1 LAAESSRTEGEGNT
15 LAGPN
20 GDAVSASDH
29 DAKTRLGS
37 YRTGRAEVDV
47 AIEALVDSAGS
58 EDPEL
63 VAEMIVSALRLGI
76 SPIDRG
82 ERKLVNSALKELRY
96 AFGVFDRYHHKRK
109 CSIFGSARTPE
120 DDPAYDTAR
129 RLGASLVEHGWM
141 VITGAGPG
149 VMTAGIEGAGA
160 ENSFGVNIMLPF
172 EQKANPHIDGDPKL
186 INFRYFFTRKLAFV
200 KESHAFV
207 LLPGGFGTMD
217 EAFEALTLIQTG
229 KSPICP
235 VVLLDPPGG
244 TYWRTWLAFVT
255 DELLALG
262 LISSADLRLFHI
274 TDDADEAVAHVNH
287 FYSVFHSMRWVG
299 QRLVLRCNS
308 AITDAALAALNAEF
322 VDIIASG
329 DIVRAEASEPER
341 RDDDVPSLPRL
352 AFRFNRAGL
361 GRLRQLLDALNDSPT
376 LAVPAVSA
384 LPA

>member
-1 LAAESSRTEGEGNT
+1 VSTPDHESV
-15 LAGPN
+15 A
-20 GDAVSASDH
+20 
-29 DAKTRLGS
+29 RLGN
-37 YRTGRAEVDV
+37 YRTGRADLDG
-47 AIEALVDSAGS
+47 AIEKLVAAAGS
-58 EDPEL
+58 ADPEL

-76 SPIDRG
+76 APVDRG

-109 CSIFGSARTPE
+109 CSIFGSARTGE
-120 DDPAYDTAR
+120 DEPAYDAAK

-160 ENSFGVNIMLPF
+160 ANSFGVNIMLPF
-172 EQKANPHIDGDPKL
+172 EQKANPYIDGDPKL

-262 LISSADLRLFHI
+262 LISPADLRLFHI

-299 QRLVLRCNS
+299 QRLVLRCNT
-308 AITDAALAALNAEF
+308 AISDDALAALNDQF
-322 VDIIASG
+322 G
-329 DIVRAEASEPER
+329 DIVASGSIVRTDVSEPER
-341 RDDDVPSLPRL
+341 RDDDVPTLPRL
-352 AFRFNRAGL
+352 ALRFNRAGL
-361 GRLRQLLDALNDSPT
+361 GRLRQLLDAINDS
-376 LAVPAVSA
+376 AINDSA
-384 LPA
+384 STPGA